1 MKSVNKKENS
11 FTEFE
16 NMSNRELDK
25 LIWREQCK
33 IWLIQSKINKL
44 KTIILERNESRRI
57 KNRESH

>member
-11 FTEFE
+11 VTEFE
-16 NMSNRELDK
+16 NMSNKELDK

-44 KTIILERNESRRI
+44 KTIMLERNES
-57 KNRESH
+57 K